1 MLSTHALPTVDD
13 YLITPIT
20 TTLGS
25 RQSMIPT
32 LRSTSSSILMSTFPK
47 FFALHLQLLTLCT
60 HVYIYVI
67 DVINASRTLWAR
79 TNHLGWGGVTHGG
92 FSSEEHVGPCPMDWW
107 INSGNFMSFIALP
120 TLLCKGYCTITWG
133 GVFMHLPKKIS
144 RPICENKATL
154 TYFLAP
160 CICFFFLHD
169 WC

>member
-92 FSSEEHVGPCPMDWW
+92 FSSEEHVGPCPMD
-107 INSGNFMSFIALP
+107 
-120 TLLCKGYCTITWG
+120 
-133 GVFMHLPKKIS
+133 
-144 RPICENKATL
+144 
-154 TYFLAP
+154 
-160 CICFFFLHD
+160 
-169 WC
+169 